1 MYKRQLVAWALGI
14 TEIDPLRYDL
24 LFERFLNPERVS
36 LPDFDIDFCMNGR
49 DDVIEYVAKRYGRD
63 RVAQIITFNTL
74 AARAVVRDV
83 GRVMGH
89 SYGFCDAVAKM
100 VPFEVGMTLDKAL
113 IQSAELARR
122 CKDDPEVKQLINNGK
137 LLEGLARN
145 PGKHAGGLVIAPQ
158 PLTAYT
164 ALYWERGMSQAVT
177 QFDKDD
183 LESLGLVK
191 FDFLGPVSYTHLPLP
206 TSALV

>member
-1 MYKRQLVAWALGI
+1 
-14 TEIDPLRYDL
+14 
-24 LFERFLNPERVS
+24 
-36 LPDFDIDFCMNGR
+36 
-49 DDVIEYVAKRYGRD
+49 
-63 RVAQIITFNTL
+63 
-74 AARAVVRDV
+74 
-83 GRVMGH
+83 
-89 SYGFCDAVAKM
+89 M

-122 CKDDPEVKQLINNGK
+122 CKDDPEVKQLIDNVK

-191 FDFLGPVSYTHLPLP
+191 FDFLGLRTLTVIDWTVLTINSSDVGKGDGFDIEALALDDAP
-206 TSALV
+206 TFDLIRTGRATGLFQLESRGMQDLIRRLQPSSFEDLIALVALFRPGPCLLYTSPSPRD